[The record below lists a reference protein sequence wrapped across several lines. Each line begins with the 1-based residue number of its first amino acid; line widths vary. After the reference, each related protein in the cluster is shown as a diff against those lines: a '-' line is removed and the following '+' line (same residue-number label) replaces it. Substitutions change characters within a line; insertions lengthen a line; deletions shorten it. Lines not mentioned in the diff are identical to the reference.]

1 MLLVLRRRPFWG
13 VMTAILVALASAVPA
28 VAQGT
33 TGVILMHGKQASPG
47 KAPGLRDIAAK
58 LESAGIKA
66 VVPMMPW
73 SEGGWEKI
81 SVTPD
86 QVFDILDGY
95 AAQLRAKGAQRIVV
109 VGHSIG
115 ANMALAYAVARQNL
129 AGIVMAAPGH
139 APGYSYNS
147 NSKIKDSVDRAGRL
161 AQAGQGDQ
169 SFTGGDDNQGSSIIL
184 STTAGV
190 YFSWMNPR
198 GKAAMPVQA
207 PLLPASIPVMVI
219 IGTRDPAYRFVE
231 ANIYQPAAKNPYS
244 KYLVVEATHRD
255 TDFAASQRIADWIKG
270 LPAQ

>member
-147 NSKIKDSVDRAGRL
+147 NSKIKDSVDRASRL

-231 ANIYQPAAKNPYS
+231 ANIYQPAARNPYS